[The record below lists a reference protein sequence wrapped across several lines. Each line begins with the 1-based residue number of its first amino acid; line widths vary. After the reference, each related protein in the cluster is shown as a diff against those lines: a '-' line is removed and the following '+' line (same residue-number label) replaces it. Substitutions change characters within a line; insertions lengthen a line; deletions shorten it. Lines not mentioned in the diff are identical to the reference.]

1 MENEDIKLL
10 FEEAQAKL
18 EVSKAAS
25 DKYGPQAGITLY
37 EVLLGLDINPVVR
50 FESDRITLAHDGVVF
65 PLWGETIRTIN
76 PKALRSPTICPRIRD
91 LVNAAQYCFTRPTP
105 SEKRTHRKEGARD
118 SAIKILRLL
127 GDHDT

>member
-50 FESDRITLAHDGVVF
+50 FESDRITLAHKGVAF
-65 PLWGETIRTIN
+65 PIWKETVRTID
-76 PKALRSPTICPRIRD
+76 PKALRSPSICPQIRD
-91 LVNAAQYCFTRPTP
+91 LINAAKYCFKKPPSGRTAHGSQLLRSLMTRT
-105 SEKRTHRKEGARD
+105 
-118 SAIKILRLL
+118 
-127 GDHDT
+127 